1 MHLNLI
7 FSLQLIVRSLL
18 DLDNFNVIVIF
29 MLLFLFI
36 LVNPGVPLIARNV
49 SEDSLV
55 ENEFLQLSCES
66 FGGNPS
72 PIIKW
77 FRNSVQLQKVVVA
90 PPAAK
95 FGKASAI
102 VVWLLSRADFGAN
115 FTCTAEI
122 KDVPNSLVSNGTV
135 LQVKCKPISLS
146 DAINSFSVRFVF

>member
-1 MHLNLI
+1 MDH
-7 FSLQLIVRSLL
+7 
-18 DLDNFNVIVIF
+18 FNVIVIF
-29 MLLFLFI
+29 MLLFLLII
-36 LVNPGVPLIARNV
+36 LVNPGVPLIGRNV
-49 SEDSLV
+49 SEDNLV

-66 FGGNPS
+66 FGGNPP

-77 FRNSVQLQKVVVA
+77 FRNGVQLQEVVVV
-90 PPAAK
+90 PPPAK

-146 DAINSFSVRFVF
+146 DANAINSFKI